1 MSSET
6 PDHFKAVVL
15 GDSGVGKT
23 SLVSRW
29 VRGTYDRHTTPTVGA
44 NHQRKRVTIDDKDVE
59 VYLWDTAGQEQ
70 FQALTPLY
78 SRMSSV
84 AIIVASVDKSDS
96 FLNIDQWC
104 DQLTASSPKDVP
116 PVVMAVNKMDLYED
130 GSEWSVDKITK
141 EFGSRFAGLF
151 FVSAMTNQEVD
162 NMFLCAA
169 EVGYRFMLKDTE
181 KEEQVQDLT
190 TPNEQNSRGRCKC

>member
-1 MSSET
+1 MSSDT
-6 PDHFKAVVL
+6 RDHFKAVVL

-29 VRGTYDRHTTPTVGA
+29 VRGTYDRQTTPTVGA

-84 AIIVASVDKSDS
+84 AIIVASVDRAES
-96 FLNIDQWC
+96 FENVDQWY
-104 DQLTASSPKDVP
+104 DQLRASSKDVP

-130 GSEWSVDKITK
+130 GCEWSVDKITK

-169 EVGYRFMLKDTE
+169 QVGYRFMMKDTE
-181 KEEQVQDLT
+181 KDEPVQDLT
-190 TPNEQNSRGRCKC
+190 APNEPNSQSRCKC